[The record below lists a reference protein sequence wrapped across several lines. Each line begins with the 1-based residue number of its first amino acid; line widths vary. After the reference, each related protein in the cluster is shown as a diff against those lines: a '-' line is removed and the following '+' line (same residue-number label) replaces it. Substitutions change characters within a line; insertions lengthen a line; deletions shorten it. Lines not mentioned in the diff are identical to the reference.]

1 MIAIMIAAEI
11 SYGAIII
18 LPTVSA
24 TNKTI
29 APINKLIGI
38 KCLCSVPTN
47 NLEIWGT
54 SKPIKAITPT
64 TATLILHNKTANND
78 KLKEEQNIY
87 DFLREKSY
95 KKEEINQMLTKE
107 DENIESQKITK

>member
-29 APINKLIGI
+29 APINKLIDI

-47 NLEIWGT
+47 KLEIWGT
-54 SKPIKAITPT
+54 SKPIKPIPPT

-78 KLKEEQNIY
+78 KPKRYTFTFTPSEVRVRSSNPNRLHA
-87 DFLREKSY
+87 FA
-95 KKEEINQMLTKE
+95 INKVMIITGTK
-107 DENIESQKITK
+107 